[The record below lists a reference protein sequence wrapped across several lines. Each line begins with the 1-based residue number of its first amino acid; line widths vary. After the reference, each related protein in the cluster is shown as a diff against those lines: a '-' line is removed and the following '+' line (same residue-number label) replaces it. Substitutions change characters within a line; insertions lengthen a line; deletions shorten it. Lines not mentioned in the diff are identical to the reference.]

1 MTTRTIEYSG
11 QFQKDVKKAQ
21 KRHKDMSKLKA
32 LMTLL
37 INDALPLPQVYK
49 DHPLQGNYK
58 GYRDAHIEPDW
69 LLIYKITDE
78 VLRFERTGT
87 HSDLFW
93 WIGNHYE
100 QVLWRVVEVS
110 RGSRKNLK
118 RWIETF
124 PDNQTP

>member
-1 MTTRTIEYSG
+1 G

-58 GYRDAHIEPDW
+58 GYRYAHIEPDW
-69 LLIYKITDE
+69 LLIYKITVE
-78 VLRFERTGT
+78 VLRFELTET
-87 HSDLFW
+87 HSDLF
-93 WIGNHYE
+93 
-100 QVLWRVVEVS
+100 L
-110 RGSRKNLK
+110 
-118 RWIETF
+118 
-124 PDNQTP
+124 

>member
-58 GYRDAHIEPDW
+58 GYRDVHIEPDW

-87 HSDLFW
+87 HSDLF
-93 WIGNHYE
+93 
-100 QVLWRVVEVS
+100 
-110 RGSRKNLK
+110 
-118 RWIETF
+118 
-124 PDNQTP
+124 

>member
-58 GYRDAHIEPDW
+58 GYRDAHIEPDS

-87 HSDLFW
+87 HSDLF
-93 WIGNHYE
+93 
-100 QVLWRVVEVS
+100 
-110 RGSRKNLK
+110 
-118 RWIETF
+118 
-124 PDNQTP
+124 

>member
-21 KRHKDMSKLKA
+21 KRHKDTSKLKA

-49 DHPLQGNYK
+49 NHPLQGNYK

-69 LLIYKITDE
+69 LLIYKITDD

-87 HSDLFW
+87 HADLF
-93 WIGNHYE
+93 
-100 QVLWRVVEVS
+100 
-110 RGSRKNLK
+110 
-118 RWIETF
+118 
-124 PDNQTP
+124 

>member
-49 DHPLQGNYK
+49 DHSLQGNYK

-78 VLRFERTGT
+78 VLRFERAGT
-87 HSDLFW
+87 HSDLF
-93 WIGNHYE
+93 
-100 QVLWRVVEVS
+100 
-110 RGSRKNLK
+110 
-118 RWIETF
+118 
-124 PDNQTP
+124 